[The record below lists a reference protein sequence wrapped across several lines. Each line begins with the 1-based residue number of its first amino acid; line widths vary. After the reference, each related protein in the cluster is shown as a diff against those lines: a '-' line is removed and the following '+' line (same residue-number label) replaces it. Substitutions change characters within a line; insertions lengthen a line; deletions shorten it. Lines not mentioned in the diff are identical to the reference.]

1 VRKKTGAVV
10 GTEQGLKPD
19 ACFAAFRPDC
29 GRALVTKRG
38 ANGVFP
44 QLVKPQ
50 VLFAFCGTAEVVPWL
65 QSAAPMGFFRSL

>member
-19 ACFAAFRPDC
+19 ACFA
-29 GRALVTKRG
+29 ALVTKRG